1 MTTYREDEKW
11 IWFFN
16 QKNKSKCL
24 VQQIISEEAFSIVSA
39 IHTTPSAYNGY
50 GVEVTNNVM
59 YLEEKDD
66 KKTLQ
71 L

>member
-1 MTTYREDEKW
+1 
-11 IWFFN
+11 
-16 QKNKSKCL
+16 
-24 VQQIISEEAFSIVSA
+24 V

-50 GVEVTNNVM
+50 GVEVTNSVV

-71 L
+71 LQSDIGKRNEGRHVKLSHVCIQDHTYSLE